1 LRSAPT
7 RTVDRTTPVHR
18 FDADTGSANADARS
32 NADSRRAN
40 SNSGCNANTRSANTN
55 TGCNADA
62 RRTDA
67 GGGRRRRA
75 LHTTLRNADCLA
87 IHDRTGR

>member
-1 LRSAPT
+1 MRSAAT
-7 RTVDRTTPVHR
+7 RTVDRTTSVHR

-40 SNSGCNANTRSANTN
+40 TN

-62 RRTDA
+62 RCTDT

-75 LHTTLRNADCLA
+75 LHTALRNADFLA